1 MGCLAL
7 TGKLQ
12 VSSSIAHSSSLVVSF
27 SSLHVPGEAIYVH
40 AWIKP
45 IVVNSVSALEDFE
58 EQYLCRKD
66 TVSTGNN
73 MP

>member
-1 MGCLAL
+1 
-7 TGKLQ
+7 
-12 VSSSIAHSSSLVVSF
+12 LVVSF
-27 SSLHVPGEAIYVH
+27 SSLHVPGEANYAH

-45 IVVNSVSALEDFE
+45 IVVNAVSALEDFV
-58 EQYLCRKD
+58 EQYLCRED

>member
-1 MGCLAL
+1 M
-7 TGKLQ
+7 
-12 VSSSIAHSSSLVVSF
+12 
-27 SSLHVPGEAIYVH
+27 PGEANYAH

-45 IVVNSVSALEDFE
+45 IVVNFVSALEDFE
-58 EQYLCRKD
+58 EQYLCRED